1 MKYLLLIYNN
11 AAQRSS
17 ETETAE
23 LVRQHAALHRE
34 LVDAG
39 VLVSAASLSEPA
51 ESTTLKVRDGAPA
64 VTDGPYLESKEYL
77 AGYYLVDC
85 SRDRALEIAGRI
97 PCGRDGAVEVRPVDE
112 PVTRAVRGE
121 DG

>member
-1 MKYLLLIYNN
+1 VRYLLLIYHN

-17 ETETAE
+17 ETEVAE
-23 LVRQHAALHRE
+23 LVRQHAALHSE

-39 VLVSAASLSEPA
+39 VLVSAAPLSEPA
-51 ESTTLKVRDGAPA
+51 ESITVKVRDGAPA
-64 VTDGPYLESKEYL
+64 VTDGPYLESKEHL

-85 SRDRALEIAGRI
+85 SRERALEIAGRI
-97 PCGRDGAVEVRPVDE
+97 PCGRDGAIEVRPVDE